1 MRIAIF
7 HDYFR
12 FIGGG
17 EKLVLILARGLGA
30 DVVTTDVDRSLIK
43 KMGFEDVNIISLG
56 PLARIEPLRQIQ
68 ATIKFARSDFRGKYD
83 FYIFSGNWAHYAS
96 RKHRPNLYY
105 NHAHVRVFYDL
116 RERTI
121 ASLSSPFS
129 RLAARTWIAVHSRFD
144 KRSIGHVDVVV
155 SNSEFV
161 AQRFKKYLGRDS
173 VVVYPPVDTAKF
185 HYIADDGYWLSV
197 NRLFPEK
204 RIELQL
210 GAFARI
216 PDERLVIIGGSDRGE
231 YSGSYARGIAEKLP
245 ANVTL
250 LSDISEE
257 KLVEYYGHCR
267 GLIATSRDEPFGM
280 NAIEAMASGK
290 PVIAVKEGGYLETVV
305 DGKTGVLIDS
315 TPDALVDAV
324 RLVGR
329 DPLRYRDECLRQAE
343 KFDVT
348 VFLSRMGSLIKR
360 QTGQEEPF
368 YASVRSE
375 SGQLEH

>member
-17 EKLVLILARGLGA
+17 EKLVLTLARGLGA
-30 DVVTTDVDRSLIK
+30 DVITTDVDRSLIK
-43 KMGFEDVNIISLG
+43 KMGFDDVNIISLG
-56 PLARIEPLRQIQ
+56 PLTRTEPLRQIQ
-68 ATIKFARSDFRGKYD
+68 ATVKFSRSDFRGKYD
-83 FYIFSGNWAHYAS
+83 FFIFSGNWAHYAS

-105 NHAHVRVFYDL
+105 NHAHVRIFYDL

-121 ASLSSPFS
+121 DSLSSPFS

-144 KRSIGHVDVVV
+144 KRSIRRIDAVA
-155 SNSEFV
+155 SNSEFI
-161 AQRFKKYLGRDS
+161 ARRFKKYLGRDS

-185 HYIADDGYWLSV
+185 HYIADGGYWLSV

-210 GAFARI
+210 GAFARM
-216 PDERLVIIGGSDRGE
+216 PDEKLVIIGDSDKGR
-231 YSGSYARGIAEKLP
+231 YSGSYARSIIEKLP
-245 ANVTL
+245 ANVTI

-257 KLVEYYGHCR
+257 ALAEHYGRCR
-267 GLIATSRDEPFGM
+267 GLIATSVDEAFGM

-305 DGKTGVLIDS
+305 DGKTGVL
-315 TPDALVDAV
+315 VDATEDDIIHGV
-324 RLVGR
+324 KLVALGPALYK
-329 DPLRYRDECLRQAE
+329 DACIGQAK
-343 KFDVT
+343 KFDVS
-348 VFLSRMGSLIKR
+348 VFLEKMREL
-360 QTGQEEPF
+360 
-368 YASVRSE
+368 AAARS
-375 SGQLEH
+375 SGQ